1 MLLANALSV
10 RTVRSVMFVS
20 VNDWLRPGSS
30 SAHMASRLHAPA
42 PPLGRSQPCALGISS
57 KRQAGVPGPWRGRL
71 PAGATTSLKRVW
83 NFSAGFLEIGEKRG
97 FVGSE
102 PSTAQAF
109 HGPSLGL
116 RPGRSGRDASYPP
129 YRNPMSS
136 AGEERG
142 GGGDARGGL
151 ACRVH

>member
-1 MLLANALSV
+1 MFLANALSV

-71 PAGATTSLKRVW
+71 PAGGRPNIKEGGD
-83 NFSAGFLEIGEKRG
+83 F
-97 FVGSE
+97 FVGDLGDGGRRGCGGAE
-102 PSTAQAF
+102 P
-109 HGPSLGL
+109 
-116 RPGRSGRDASYPP
+116 
-129 YRNPMSS
+129 
-136 AGEERG
+136 
-142 GGGDARGGL
+142 
-151 ACRVH
+151 